1 MCILGRNLAIL
12 LDLLLPE
19 KDMMVYAKCIIP
31 FGVVTSP
38 ACSLRHLH
46 CNTKILGNCL
56 MIVVCIS
63 VMALNSSSESVTKFG
78 HYTEIGLSVN
88 AVWVCLKT
96 FIFFVFIIVLLCLQQ
111 RVCKI
116 GKLKTEKTTQT
127 MSNHL

>member
-1 MCILGRNLAIL
+1 
-12 LDLLLPE
+12 
-19 KDMMVYAKCIIP
+19 MMVYAKCIIP

-96 FIFFVFIIVLLCLQQ
+96 FTFFFFIIVLLCLQQ